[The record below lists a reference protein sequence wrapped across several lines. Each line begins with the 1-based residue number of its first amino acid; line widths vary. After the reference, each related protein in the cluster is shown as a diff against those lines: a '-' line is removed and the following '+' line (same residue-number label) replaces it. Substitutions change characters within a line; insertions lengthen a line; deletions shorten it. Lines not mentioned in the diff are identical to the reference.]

1 MSNLTIEILEQL
13 DPPEHCPFTG
23 LPFFMWIEHHATKK
37 WVPTYGGP
45 NDSYTIPKK
54 DENGCFVRERYDHD
68 FGGWVVGEVEDVGM
82 QVVDDQSIVL
92 EPSHPS
98 YDWLNEMQACN
109 PVPKVLG
116 WQRAADDDEHMLD
129 PLFFLGELKP
139 TIVTAR
145 PMSTTVQMP
154 ALPRSV
160 HDVAAERLRQIRKKG
175 YTPAHDLNYHDGQL
189 VHAAVCYSLAS
200 RREVTKGCKPGLW
213 PWGSDSWKPSYGRT
227 DLVKAAALLLAEI
240 DRLDG
245 VAELYT

>member
-98 YDWLNEMQACN
+98 YDWLSDMKACN
-109 PVPKVLG
+109 TQPKVLG
-116 WQRAADDDEHMLD
+116 WLRAADDDEHMLD

-139 TIVTAR
+139 TIVT
-145 PMSTTVQMP
+145 
-154 ALPRSV
+154 
-160 HDVAAERLRQIRKKG
+160 
-175 YTPAHDLNYHDGQL
+175 DG
-189 VHAAVCYSLAS
+189 
-200 RREVTKGCKPGLW
+200 R
-213 PWGSDSWKPSYGRT
+213 KPSNYVPVVALGDSADTHMLNWLRENTCDLRCIEIQGFDDSDVDWVVIEHHMAEPHEREIGRSYS
-227 DLVKAAALLLAEI
+227 DDPRGAIRAAMAAAAAKREP
-240 DRLDG
+240 G
-245 VAELYT
+245 Q